1 MEKVPRYMNYKSAMR
16 YMDIHSYNTLYKYIK
31 FGLPVIVINGIKRI
45 DQADADKFMQ
55 AHKI

>member
-1 MEKVPRYMNYKSAMR
+1 MNYKSAMR